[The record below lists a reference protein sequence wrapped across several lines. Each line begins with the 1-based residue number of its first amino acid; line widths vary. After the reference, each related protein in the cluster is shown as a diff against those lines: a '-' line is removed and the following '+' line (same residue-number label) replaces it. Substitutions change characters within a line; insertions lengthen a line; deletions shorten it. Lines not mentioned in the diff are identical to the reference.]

1 MLRRSNLSGFYPWR
15 TVWILVLFVLHG
27 SSSAAVYS
35 PYLIEINKSARE
47 LKVLSGKQVVRSFHI
62 SLGKAD
68 HGAKRRRGDNR
79 TPVGNYQVV
88 DFNNDS
94 RFFFFM
100 LLNYPNTLDA
110 WHGYRNEI
118 ISSSEFRQIVTA
130 IKNGT
135 APPQNTALGGFIG
148 IHGVGEETGEALEI
162 HESFNWTEGCIALT
176 NDEIN
181 ELRKYVS
188 YGTRVL
194 IRE

>member
-1 MLRRSNLSGFYPWR
+1 MFRRSELSGFYPWR
-15 TVWILVLFVLHG
+15 TVWILVLFVFHG

-35 PYLIEINKSARE
+35 PYLIDINKSARE

-94 RFFFFM
+94 KFFFFM

-110 WHGYRNEI
+110 WHGYRNQI

-148 IHGVGEETGEALEI
+148 IQGVGEETGETLEI

-194 IRE
+194 IR

>member
-1 MLRRSNLSGFYPWR
+1 MFRRSELSGFYPWR
-15 TVWILVLFVLHG
+15 TVWILVLFVFHG

-94 RFFFFM
+94 KFFFFM

-110 WHGYRNEI
+110 WHGYRNQI

-148 IHGVGEETGEALEI
+148 IHGVGEETGETLEI